1 MNHVGINITGNK
13 LQLVEVVEKNKI
25 YYLENVDE
33 ELFSETLDFQ
43 SSDFINVL
51 QTAFD
56 NLTQRSYIKSD
67 KISVALPIDLFRIF
81 SFPLESQLSES
92 DLQKQIE
99 WEFSVLFP
107 TLSFK
112 DHIIRQKKISSGL
125 YSYPEVM
132 IIAVDQKPAREIYN
146 FLLHNNLMLQFI
158 DNAHFASDLLIKKNS
173 TISIYAGVQT
183 VSFCSYKNNEL
194 TGYRK
199 FAAGDNT
206 KLIDHINAFTSQGE
220 NSFSEFY
227 IAGDTE
233 FTMLQKEIEGS
244 VNISFNNISPFERIQ
259 LSESFVQNDHYL
271 NKAKLFS
278 SAAGICFRIA

>member
-1 MNHVGINITGNK
+1 MNHVGINIMGNT
-13 LQLVEVVEKNKI
+13 LQLVGVVEKNKI

-43 SSDFINVL
+43 SSDFINVF

-56 NLTQRSYIKSD
+56 NLTQRNQIKSD
-67 KISVALPIDLFRIF
+67 KISVALPIDLFKIF
-81 SFPLESQLSES
+81 SFPLEPQLSGS

-125 YSYPEVM
+125 YSYPEAM
-132 IIAVDQKPAREIYN
+132 IIAVDQNPAREIYN
-146 FLLHNNLMLQFI
+146 FLLQNDLVLQFI
-158 DNAHFASDLLIKKNS
+158 DNAHFASDLLIKKNN
-173 TISIYAGVQT
+173 TISVYVGGQT
-183 VSFCSYKNNEL
+183 VSFFTYKNNEL

-199 FAAGDNT
+199 FVTDNNT
-206 KLIDHINAFTSQGE
+206 KLIDHINTFASQGE
-220 NSFSEFY
+220 NGFSEFY
-227 IAGDTE
+227 IAGDIE
-233 FTMLQKEIEGS
+233 FSQLQKEIEES
-244 VNISFNNISPFERIQ
+244 VNINFNNISPFERIQ